1 MNDDKVIGI
10 IGGMGPEATASLF
23 TRIIKG
29 TKVEKDQD
37 HHRVVID
44 SNPKI
49 PDRTAAI
56 LGRGESPIPAIVAGG
71 KNLEKIGANLLLLP
85 CITSHYFI
93 EEIQSHLSVPVI
105 NAIEELYKYIVN
117 NNPNVSKI
125 GVLATSGTIKSGLF
139 NKYLLNM
146 EVLIPDDE
154 AQEKQVM
161 EAIYGKNGIKS
172 GNTGKEPSQ
181 LLQKTAENLIDS
193 GADLIIAGCTEI
205 GLALKQEQIS
215 KPLIDPIDCIFY
227 NGIIK

>member
-23 TRIIKG
+23 TRIIKC

-37 HHRVVID
+37 HYRVVID

-56 LGRGESPIPAIVAGG
+56 LGRGQSPVPAIVATG
-71 KNLEKIGANLLLLP
+71 KNLEKIGADLLLLP

-93 EEIQSHLSVPVI
+93 QEIQNHLSVPVI

-117 NNPNVSKI
+117 KDPNASKI

-139 NKYLLNM
+139 NK
-146 EVLIPDDE
+146 
-154 AQEKQVM
+154 
-161 EAIYGKNGIKS
+161 
-172 GNTGKEPSQ
+172 
-181 LLQKTAENLIDS
+181 
-193 GADLIIAGCTEI
+193 
-205 GLALKQEQIS
+205 
-215 KPLIDPIDCIFY
+215 
-227 NGIIK
+227 